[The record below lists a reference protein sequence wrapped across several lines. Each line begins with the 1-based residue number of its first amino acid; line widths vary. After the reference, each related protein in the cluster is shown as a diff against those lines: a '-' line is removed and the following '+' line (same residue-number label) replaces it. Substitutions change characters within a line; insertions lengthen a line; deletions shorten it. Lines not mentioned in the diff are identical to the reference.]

1 MRRGF
6 TIIEIL
12 VSCVLL
18 ATGILIA
25 MSVLSFGLKA
35 TTGSSL
41 QTEATAFSRTLSE
54 IVLSGGP
61 RAPILTGNKL
71 NPDYDDKWRRLYD
84 VDKKEVAPPFQMT
97 DFVRT
102 NDARDSR
109 RFVERAKNF
118 DVKVTCVANP
128 IDEGLVNVTI
138 GVRWFDRF
146 GRRSL
151 ITHGIYRRE

>member
-1 MRRGF
+1 
-6 TIIEIL
+6 
-12 VSCVLL
+12 
-18 ATGILIA
+18 

-41 QTEATAFSRTLSE
+41 QTQATAFSRTLCE
-54 IVLSGGP
+54 VVLAGGP
-61 RAPILTGNKL
+61 RAPIRTGNKL
-71 NPDYDDKWRRLYD
+71 NPDYDDKWRPLYD
-84 VDKKEVAPPFQMT
+84 LDKKEVAPPFQLT
-97 DFVRT
+97 DFVRD
-102 NDARDSR
+102 NDPRDQR

-118 DVKVTCVANP
+118 EVKVTTVANP

-138 GVRWFDRF
+138 GVRWVDRF